1 MELADLRLVTMLARS
16 ESLSAA
22 ARVLNVTPSALSM
35 RLKKL
40 EKTLGVTLATRDA
53 RHMSLTADGARL
65 AREAQGLLS
74 AIEALPDTFR
84 EQTAQLAG
92 HIRIAAPF
100 GFGRVHIAPLL
111 ARFARENP
119 GIRLQLD
126 LLETPWPHSHAADVV
141 IQIGTVRD
149 SSWSARPLLANE
161 RWLCA
166 SPGYIAARGYPRE
179 PREILEHDC
188 ICIRENDED
197 VTLWRVRR
205 RRSDAGREAGRE
217 AGRKPSA
224 PTTLRVTPAFT
235 TNDGSV
241 ARRWA
246 EEGLGLVLRS
256 QWDVADA
263 VAAGKLVRLLSD
275 WDFGSAPVIALVPTR
290 KGRSLRIQALLSYLV
305 ANLGAEVS
313 GEMPKGR

>member
-1 MELADLRLVTMLARS
+1 MLARS

-205 RRSDAGREAGRE
+205 RRSDAGREAGR
-217 AGRKPSA
+217 KPSV

>member
-53 RHMSLTADGARL
+53 RHMSLTADCARL

-205 RRSDAGREAGRE
+205 RRSDAGREAGR
-217 AGRKPSA
+217 KPSV

>member
-1 MELADLRLVTMLARS
+1 MLARS

-205 RRSDAGREAGRE
+205 RRSDAGREAGR
-217 AGRKPSA
+217 KPSV

-263 VAAGKLVRLLSD
+263 VAAGKLVRLLRD

>member
-1 MELADLRLVTMLARS
+1 MELADLRLVIMLARS

-111 ARFARENP
+111 ARFAREHP
-119 GIRLQLD
+119 AIRLQLD
-126 LLETPWPHSHAADVV
+126 LLETPWPQSHAADVV

-166 SPGYIAARGYPRE
+166 SPGYIAARGYPRG

-205 RRSDAGREAGRE
+205 RRSEAGRE
-217 AGRKPSA
+217 AAREAVRKPSA

-263 VAAGKLVRLLSD
+263 VAAGKLVRLLSE

-290 KGRSLRIQALLSYLV
+290 KGRSLRIQALLSYLA
-305 ANLGAEVS
+305 ANLGAWVS

>member
-1 MELADLRLVTMLARS
+1 MEIADLRLVTTLARS

-22 ARVLNVTPSALSM
+22 ARVLNVTTSALSM

-40 EKTLGVTLATRDA
+40 EETLGVTLATRDA
-53 RHMSLTADGARL
+53 RNMSLTADGARL
-65 AREAQGLLS
+65 AREAQGLLA

-84 EQTAQLAG
+84 DQTARLAG

-100 GFGRVHIAPLL
+100 GFGRVHVAPLL

-119 GIRLQLD
+119 EIRLQLD
-126 LLETPWPHSHAADVV
+126 LLETPWPHSHDADVV

-149 SSWSARPLLANE
+149 TSWTARPLFANE

-166 SPGYIAARGYPRE
+166 SPGYVATRGYPRE
-179 PREILEHDC
+179 PREILDHDC

-205 RRSDAGREAGRE
+205 RRAQSGTRHST
-217 AGRKPSA
+217 PL
-224 PTTLRVTPAFT
+224 PLRVTAAFS

-241 ARRWA
+241 ARNWA
-246 EEGLGLVLRS
+246 EDGLGLVLRS

-263 VAAGKLVRLLSD
+263 VASGKLVRLLGD
-275 WDFGSAPVIALVPTR
+275 WDFGSAPVIALAPSR
-290 KGRSLRIQALLSYLV
+290 KGRAPRVQALLNFLA
-305 ANLGAEVS
+305 ANLGAATTNN
-313 GEMPKGR
+313 R

>member
-111 ARFARENP
+111 ARFARANP

-149 SSWSARPLLANE
+149 SSWSARSLLANE

-166 SPGYIAARGYPRE
+166 SPGYIAAHGYPRE

-188 ICIRENDED
+188 ICIRENDEE

-205 RRSDAGREAGRE
+205 RRLEAGRGEGRE
-217 AGRKPSA
+217 AGRKTSA
-224 PTTLRVTPAFT
+224 PTTPRGTPGFT
-235 TNDGSV
+235 TNHC
-241 ARRWA
+241 
-246 EEGLGLVLRS
+246 
-256 QWDVADA
+256 
-263 VAAGKLVRLLSD
+263 
-275 WDFGSAPVIALVPTR
+275 
-290 KGRSLRIQALLSYLV
+290 
-305 ANLGAEVS
+305 
-313 GEMPKGR
+313 

>member
-40 EKTLGVTLATRDA
+40 EKSLGVTLATRDA

-84 EQTAQLAG
+84 DQTAQLAG

-111 ARFARENP
+111 ARFARANP

-126 LLETPWPHSHAADVV
+126 LLETPWPHSHAADIV

-205 RRSDAGREAGRE
+205 RKSD
-217 AGRKPSA
+217 AGRKPSS

-290 KGRSLRIQALLSYLV
+290 KGRSLRIQALLSYLA
-305 ANLGAEVS
+305 ANLGAEPA
-313 GEMPKGR
+313 GERTKGRRVADTGA

>member
-1 MELADLRLVTMLARS
+1 MLARS

-53 RHMSLTADGARL
+53 RHMSLTADGTRL

-84 EQTAQLAG
+84 EQAAQLAG

-111 ARFARENP
+111 ARFARKNP

-205 RRSDAGREAGRE
+205 RRSEAGGG
-217 AGRKPSA
+217 AGRKPAA

-290 KGRSLRIQALLSYLV
+290 KGRSLRIQALLSYLA

>member
-1 MELADLRLVTMLARS
+1 MLARS

-53 RHMSLTADGARL
+53 RQMSLTADGARL

-111 ARFARENP
+111 ARFARANP

-149 SSWSARPLLANE
+149 SSWSARSLLANE

-166 SPGYIAARGYPRE
+166 SPGYIAAHGYPRE

-205 RRSDAGREAGRE
+205 RRLEAGGEAGRE

-290 KGRSLRIQALLSYLV
+290 KGRSLRIQALLSYLA

>member
-1 MELADLRLVTMLARS
+1 MELADLRLVIMLARS

-205 RRSDAGREAGRE
+205 RRSDAGREAGR
-217 AGRKPSA
+217 KPSV

-290 KGRSLRIQALLSYLV
+290 KGRPLRIQALLSYLV

>member
-1 MELADLRLVTMLARS
+1 MLARS

-205 RRSDAGREAGRE
+205 RRSEAGRGP
-217 AGRKPSA
+217 GRKLSA

-275 WDFGSAPVIALVPTR
+275 WDFGRAPVIALVPTR
-290 KGRSLRIQALLSYLV
+290 KGRSLRIQALLSYLA

>member
-217 AGRKPSA
+217 AGRKSSVPA
-224 PTTLRVTPAFT
+224 TLRVTPAFT

-313 GEMPKGR
+313 GEMPKSR

>member
-1 MELADLRLVTMLARS
+1 V
-16 ESLSAA
+16 
-22 ARVLNVTPSALSM
+22 
-35 RLKKL
+35 
-40 EKTLGVTLATRDA
+40 
-53 RHMSLTADGARL
+53 
-65 AREAQGLLS
+65 
-74 AIEALPDTFR
+74 
-84 EQTAQLAG
+84 
-92 HIRIAAPF
+92 
-100 GFGRVHIAPLL
+100 
-111 ARFARENP
+111 
-119 GIRLQLD
+119 
-126 LLETPWPHSHAADVV
+126 
-141 IQIGTVRD
+141 
-149 SSWSARPLLANE
+149 
-161 RWLCA
+161 
-166 SPGYIAARGYPRE
+166 
-179 PREILEHDC
+179 
-188 ICIRENDED
+188 
-197 VTLWRVRR
+197 
-205 RRSDAGREAGRE
+205 
-217 AGRKPSA
+217 

>member
-1 MELADLRLVTMLARS
+1 MLARS

-205 RRSDAGREAGRE
+205 RRSDAGREAGR
-217 AGRKPSA
+217 KPSV

-313 GEMPKGR
+313 GEMPKSR

>member
-65 AREAQGLLS
+65 AREAQGLLI

>member
-1 MELADLRLVTMLARS
+1 MELADLRLVTTLARS

-22 ARVLNVTPSALSM
+22 ARMLNVTTSALSM

-40 EKTLGVTLATRDA
+40 EETLGVLLATRDA
-53 RHMSLTADGARL
+53 RNMSLTADGARL
-65 AREAQGLLS
+65 AREAEGLLA
-74 AIEALPDTFR
+74 AIDALPDTFR
-84 EQTAQLAG
+84 DETARLAG

-100 GFGRVHIAPLL
+100 GFGRVHVAPLL

-119 GIRLQLD
+119 EIRLQLD
-126 LLETPWPHSHAADVV
+126 LLETPWPHSHDADIV

-149 SSWSARPLLANE
+149 TSWTARPLLANE

-166 SPGYIAARGYPRE
+166 SPGYVAARGYPRE
-179 PREILEHDC
+179 PREILDHDC

-205 RRSDAGREAGRE
+205 RRAQAGARHSTPLA
-217 AGRKPSA
+217 
-224 PTTLRVTPAFT
+224 LRVVAAYS

-246 EEGLGLVLRS
+246 EDGLGLVLRS

-263 VAAGKLVRLLSD
+263 VASGKLVRLLGG
-275 WDFGSAPVIALVPTR
+275 WDFGSAPVTALVPSR
-290 KGRSLRIQALLSYLV
+290 KGRSSRVQALLDYLG
-305 ANLGAEVS
+305 ANLGAINAGTDS
-313 GEMPKGR
+313 R

>member
-1 MELADLRLVTMLARS
+1 MLARS

-40 EKTLGVTLATRDA
+40 EKSLGVTLATRDA

-84 EQTAQLAG
+84 DQTAQLAG

-111 ARFARENP
+111 ARFARANP

-126 LLETPWPHSHAADVV
+126 LLETPWPHSHAADIV

-149 SSWSARPLLANE
+149 SSWSARPLIANE

-166 SPGYIAARGYPRE
+166 SPSYIAARGYPRE

-188 ICIRENDED
+188 ICIREND
-197 VTLWRVRR
+197 V
-205 RRSDAGREAGRE
+205 
-217 AGRKPSA
+217 PSF
-224 PTTLRVTPAFT
+224 LSLF
-235 TNDGSV
+235 
-241 ARRWA
+241 
-246 EEGLGLVLRS
+246 
-256 QWDVADA
+256 
-263 VAAGKLVRLLSD
+263 GKLFCIVMSRL
-275 WDFGSAPVIALVPTR
+275 GEGPAVPARAPR
-290 KGRSLRIQALLSYLV
+290 
-305 ANLGAEVS
+305 
-313 GEMPKGR
+313 

>member
-275 WDFGSAPVIALVPTR
+275 WDFGRAPVIALVPTR

>member
-205 RRSDAGREAGRE
+205 RRSDAGREAGR
-217 AGRKPSA
+217 KPSV

>member
-126 LLETPWPHSHAADVV
+126 LLETPWPHSHTADVV

-205 RRSDAGREAGRE
+205 RRSEAGRGP
-217 AGRKPSA
+217 GRKLSA

-290 KGRSLRIQALLSYLV
+290 KGRSLRTQALLSYLA

>member
-1 MELADLRLVTMLARS
+1 MLARS

-53 RHMSLTADGARL
+53 RHMSLTPDGARL

-188 ICIRENDED
+188 ICIRENDDD

-205 RRSDAGREAGRE
+205 RRSDAGRE

-275 WDFGSAPVIALVPTR
+275 WDFGRAPVIALVPTR
-290 KGRSLRIQALLSYLV
+290 KGRSLRIQALLSYLS

>member
-1 MELADLRLVTMLARS
+1 MLARS

-126 LLETPWPHSHAADVV
+126 LLETPWPHSHTADVV

-205 RRSDAGREAGRE
+205 RRSEAGRGP
-217 AGRKPSA
+217 GRKLSA

-290 KGRSLRIQALLSYLV
+290 KGRSLRIQALLSYLA

>member
-1 MELADLRLVTMLARS
+1 MELADLRLVTTLAHS

-22 ARVLNVTPSALSM
+22 ARVLNVTTSALSM

-40 EKTLGVTLATRDA
+40 EETLGVTLATRDA
-53 RHMSLTADGARL
+53 RNMSLTADGARL
-65 AREAQGLLS
+65 AREAQGLLA

-84 EQTAQLAG
+84 DQTARLAG

-100 GFGRVHIAPLL
+100 GFGRVHVAPLL

-119 GIRLQLD
+119 EIRLQLD
-126 LLETPWPHSHAADVV
+126 LLETPWPHSHDADVV

-149 SSWSARPLLANE
+149 TSWTARTLLANE

-166 SPGYIAARGYPRE
+166 SPAYVAARGYPRE
-179 PREILEHDC
+179 PRAILDHHC

-197 VTLWRVRR
+197 VTLWRIRR
-205 RRSDAGREAGRE
+205 RRSRAGARNSTPLA
-217 AGRKPSA
+217 
-224 PTTLRVTPAFT
+224 LRVSAAFS

-246 EEGLGLVLRS
+246 EDGLGLVLRS

-263 VAAGKLVRLLSD
+263 VASGKLVRLLGE
-275 WDFGSAPVIALVPTR
+275 WDFGSAPVIALMPTR
-290 KGRSLRIQALLSYLV
+290 RGRPQRVQALLDYLA
-305 ANLGAEVS
+305 ANLGVS
-313 GEMPKGR
+313 H

>member
-1 MELADLRLVTMLARS
+1 MLARS

-111 ARFARENP
+111 ARFARANP

-217 AGRKPSA
+217 AGRKSSV

-275 WDFGSAPVIALVPTR
+275 WDFGRAPVIALVPTR
-290 KGRSLRIQALLSYLV
+290 KGRSLRIQALLSYLA

>member
-1 MELADLRLVTMLARS
+1 MLARS

-166 SPGYIAARGYPRE
+166 SAGYIAARGYPRE

-205 RRSDAGREAGRE
+205 RRSDAGREAGR
-217 AGRKPSA
+217 KPSV

>member
-111 ARFARENP
+111 ARFARANP

-205 RRSDAGREAGRE
+205 RRSEAGRE

-263 VAAGKLVRLLSD
+263 VAAGRLVRLLSD

-290 KGRSLRIQALLSYLV
+290 KGRSLRIQALLSYLA

-313 GEMPKGR
+313 GEMPKGH

>member
-1 MELADLRLVTMLARS
+1 MELADLRLVTTLARS

-22 ARVLNVTPSALSM
+22 ARVLNVTTSALSM

-40 EKTLGVTLATRDA
+40 EETLGVTLATRDA
-53 RHMSLTADGARL
+53 RNMSLTADGARL
-65 AREAQGLLS
+65 AREAQGLLA

-84 EQTAQLAG
+84 DQTARLAG

-100 GFGRVHIAPLL
+100 GFGRVHVAPLL

-119 GIRLQLD
+119 EIRLQLD
-126 LLETPWPHSHAADVV
+126 LLETPWPHSHDADVV

-149 SSWSARPLLANE
+149 TSWTARPLLANE

-166 SPGYIAARGYPRE
+166 SPGYVAARGYPRE
-179 PREILEHDC
+179 PREILDHDC

-205 RRSDAGREAGRE
+205 RRAQAGTKHSTPLA
-217 AGRKPSA
+217 
-224 PTTLRVTPAFT
+224 LRVTAAFS

-246 EEGLGLVLRS
+246 EDGLGLVLRS

-263 VAAGKLVRLLSD
+263 VASGKLVRLLGE
-275 WDFGSAPVIALVPTR
+275 WDFGSAPVTALAPSR
-290 KGRSLRIQALLSYLV
+290 KGRSPRVQALLNFL
-305 ANLGAEVS
+305 ATNLAAAT
-313 GEMPKGR
+313 MNNR

>member
-1 MELADLRLVTMLARS
+1 MELADLRLVTTLARS

-22 ARVLNVTPSALSM
+22 ARVLNVTTPALSM

-40 EKTLGVTLATRDA
+40 EETLGVTLTTRDA
-53 RHMSLTADGARL
+53 RNMSLTADGARL
-65 AREAQGLLS
+65 AREAQGLLA

-84 EQTAQLAG
+84 DQTARLAG

-100 GFGRVHIAPLL
+100 GFGRVHVAPLL

-119 GIRLQLD
+119 EIRLQLD
-126 LLETPWPHSHAADVV
+126 LLETPWPHSHDADVV

-149 SSWSARPLLANE
+149 TSWTARPLLANE

-166 SPGYIAARGYPRE
+166 SPGYVATRGYPSE
-179 PREILEHDC
+179 PREILDHDC

-197 VTLWRVRR
+197 VKLLRVRR
-205 RRSDAGREAGRE
+205 RRIQAGAKHLTPL
-217 AGRKPSA
+217 A
-224 PTTLRVTPAFT
+224 LRVIAAFS

-246 EEGLGLVLRS
+246 EDGLGLVLRS

-263 VAAGKLVRLLSD
+263 VASGKLVRLLGE
-275 WDFGSAPVIALVPTR
+275 WDFGSAPVIALVPSR
-290 KGRSLRIQALLSYLV
+290 KGRSSRVQALLNFLA
-305 ANLGAEVS
+305 ANLGDVA
-313 GEMPKGR
+313 MNNR

>member
-40 EKTLGVTLATRDA
+40 EKALGVTLATRDA

-111 ARFARENP
+111 ARFARANP

-126 LLETPWPHSHAADVV
+126 LLETPWPHSHAADIV

-205 RRSDAGREAGRE
+205 RKSDG
-217 AGRKPSA
+217 GRKPSS

-263 VAAGKLVRLLSD
+263 VAAGKLVRLLSE

-290 KGRSLRIQALLSYLV
+290 KGRSLRIQALLSYLA
-305 ANLGAEVS
+305 ANLGAETA
-313 GEMPKGR
+313 GERTKGRRVADTGA

>member
-53 RHMSLTADGARL
+53 RQMSLTADGAKL

-111 ARFARENP
+111 ARFARANP

-205 RRSDAGREAGRE
+205 RRLEAGGEAGRE

-275 WDFGSAPVIALVPTR
+275 WDFGRAPVIALVPTR
-290 KGRSLRIQALLSYLV
+290 KGRSLRIQALLSYLA

>member
-1 MELADLRLVTMLARS
+1 
-16 ESLSAA
+16 
-22 ARVLNVTPSALSM
+22 
-35 RLKKL
+35 
-40 EKTLGVTLATRDA
+40 
-53 RHMSLTADGARL
+53 
-65 AREAQGLLS
+65 
-74 AIEALPDTFR
+74 
-84 EQTAQLAG
+84 
-92 HIRIAAPF
+92 
-100 GFGRVHIAPLL
+100 VHIAPLL

>member
-1 MELADLRLVTMLARS
+1 MLARS

-217 AGRKPSA
+217 AGRKSSVPA
-224 PTTLRVTPAFT
+224 TLRVTTAFT

-313 GEMPKGR
+313 GEMPKSR

>member
-1 MELADLRLVTMLARS
+1 MLARS

-217 AGRKPSA
+217 AGRKSSVPA
-224 PTTLRVTPAFT
+224 TLRVTPAFT

-313 GEMPKGR
+313 GEMPKSR